1 MEKLIQFIKD
11 NYKNFSV
18 EIEQSDSEDITI
30 TMKKLN
36 TEEIDKRIKDFEAFV
51 KNIDDDFF
59 NDICDVFN
67 GMSGINVNKLSNIL
81 KEAKDLKAITQYTDI
96 FKYITKQYVREHID
110 KLLDKYQINK

>member
-18 EIEQSDSEDITI
+18 EIEQSDSEDIKI
-30 TMKKLN
+30 TMKKID
-36 TEEIDKRIKDFEAFV
+36 TEEINKAIQDFEAFV

-59 NDICDVFN
+59 NDICDMFN
-67 GMSGINVNKLSNIL
+67 GMSGINVNKLSSIL
-81 KEAKDLKAITQYTDI
+81 KDAKDLKAITQYTDI

-110 KLLDKYQINK
+110 KLIDKYQINK